1 MKTME
6 WLSKL
11 IISAIITSMIC
22 VASTFWVVN
31 TYVDMILEQYNL
43 KSAVNTTPD
52 WSKFMQHASKQLG
65 AFRLFGN
72 EAGAVDPSGRSGKKG
87 AETLPVFGEQP
98 GTGLSGTDMTNS
110 GGESGKSGSEQPPS
124 TGSTSQRKP
133 PEDAVAVFG
142 HQNTMTEGS
151 NREAGSS
158 TRGTASSTSSRGIGS
173 DAGNTAKKDSRTS
186 AEIGGSVKKESSSS
200 ATSGGTAAVN
210 GLEAGE
216 KVVVSGEEF
225 TKKKEQ
231 LSTNDKTKIFNL
243 LVKRLPQNEIQHIS
257 KLMEDGITAS
267 ELKEIEQLLQ
277 TYMKPEEYSQL
288 LGMIKQQ

>member
-1 MKTME
+1 MKAMQ

-31 TYVDMILEQYNL
+31 TYVDMILEQYHL
-43 KSAVNTTPD
+43 KSAVSTTPD

-72 EAGAVDPSGRSGKKG
+72 EAGAVDPSGRSAKQKG
-87 AETLPVFGEQP
+87 EETMPVFEQP
-98 GTGLSGTDMTNS
+98 ANGLNGLDMTNS
-110 GGESGKSGSEQPPS
+110 GENGKSSSQQPSS

-142 HQNTMTEGS
+142 QQNGITEGS
-151 NREAGSS
+151 SSEAGSAS
-158 TRGTASSTSSRGIGS
+158 GGAAGSASSTGS
-173 DAGNTAKKDSRTS
+173 IKKDTRTS
-186 AEIGGSVKKESSSS
+186 AEISGAAKRENGGNTAGSSS
-200 ATSGGTAAVN
+200 TGGQVAGIGSDTA
-210 GLEAGE
+210 E

-243 LVKRLPQNEIQHIS
+243 LVKRVPQNEMQHIS
-257 KLMEDGITAS
+257 KLMEDGITGS
-267 ELKEIEQLLQ
+267 ELKEIERVLQ
-277 TYMKPEEYSQL
+277 AYMKPEEYSQL
-288 LGMIKQQ
+288 LSLIKQE